1 MTILP
6 QEWLQSATV
15 QRIHLHWTAGGHNPS
30 ENDKDHYHIL
40 IAGDGRVVK
49 GNCDISANSTTSPR
63 GKKAHHTLNANTG
76 ALAVS
81 MACMM
86 DAVERPFNAGKFPL
100 TKAQWEKAA
109 VVVAELCRRYK
120 IPVTS
125 RTVLSHA
132 EVQANLSIRQRGKW
146 DVAVLPF
153 DRAYD
158 TARACGD
165 FFRKM
170 VQEHLSGESTA
181 VSRPMVVVSP
191 TSPLNVRG
199 GPGSTF
205 EILKDGKLALPDGTK
220 VEALKDEGSWTFVQ
234 VDKGAAG
241 GLAGAQGWVFNHYL
255 KVDV

>member
-1 MTILP
+1 MAILP

-15 QRIHLHWTAGGHNPS
+15 QRIHLHWTAGQHNPS

-49 GNCDISANSTTSPR
+49 GNCDIAANSTTSPR

-86 DAVERPFNAGKFPL
+86 EARERPFDAGPYPL

-109 VVVAELCRRYK
+109 IVTAELCRRYK
-120 IPVTS
+120 VPVTA

-132 EVQANLSIRQRGKW
+132 EVQANLSITQRGKW

-158 TARACGD
+158 SARACGNL
-165 FFRKM
+165 FRKM
-170 VQEHLSGESTA
+170 VQDHLTGESAT
-181 VSRPMVVVSP
+181 VSRQMVVVSP

-199 GPGSTF
+199 GPGAAF
-205 EILKDGKLALPDGTK
+205 EILKGGKLALPDGTK
-220 VEALKDEGSWTFVQ
+220 VLALKEEGNWTFIR
-234 VDKGAAG
+234 VDKTNDE
-241 GLAGAQGWVFNHYL
+241 GWVFNHYL
-255 KVDV
+255 KVGE